1 MNRTA
6 QPILIEQNRP
16 NVIGTIQQEIMS
28 SGETDMNDVPVL
40 SCYTGEVTE
49 WIAIQRGVSKPWNF
63 RPGRFYQHDRLG
75 CAQLALI
82 VPIVAETCQGRRFRG
97 SSVSILSRGKQL
109 MTSLL
114 VSQPF
119 RAIPMP

>member
-1 MNRTA
+1 
-6 QPILIEQNRP
+6 
-16 NVIGTIQQEIMS
+16 MS

-63 RPGRFYQHDRLG
+63 RPGRFYQHERLG

-82 VPIVAETCQGRRFRG
+82 VPIVAETCQGRRIWRRCCFRE

-119 RAIPMP
+119 RAIPMPNHKS